1 MRRRSG
7 FAHTWEVLQ
16 LTNSRIFKDRV
27 EAGRLLAEAL
37 AEKKFTDPVILA
49 LPRGGVPV
57 AVEVGRHLHAPVDLV
72 LVRKIG
78 VPFHRELAAGAVVDG
93 GDREIVYNDDVMAMT
108 GLTRATVDELAEH
121 ELEEIERRRK
131 LYLKDRHR
139 APIAGRTAIVVDDG
153 LATGAT
159 ARAALHALRRKKP
172 KWLVLAVPVAP
183 SDTLKALA
191 AEADETICLSEPF
204 PFYAIGAH
212 YRDFTQVSDD
222 EVVSLLAAADDLV
235 DKEV

>member
-1 MRRRSG
+1 M
-7 FAHTWEVLQ
+7 
-16 LTNSRIFKDRV
+16 TNSRVFSDRV

-37 AEKKFTDPVILA
+37 TERKFTAPVVLA

-57 AVEVGRHLHAPVDLV
+57 AVEVGRRLRAPVDLV

-78 VPFHRELAAGAVVDG
+78 VPYHRELAAGAVVDG
-93 GDREIVYNDDVMAMT
+93 GDREIVYNDDVLAMT
-108 GLTRATVDELAEH
+108 GLKRAAVDELAEH
-121 ELEEIERRRK
+121 ELEEIERRRR
-131 LYLKDRHR
+131 LYFKDRR
-139 APIAGRTAIVVDDG
+139 RPAVAGQTAIVVDDG

-159 ARAALHALRRKKP
+159 ARAALHALRRKNP

-212 YRDFTQVSDD
+212 HRDFTQVSDD
-222 EVVSLLAAADDLV
+222 EVVSLLTAADDLV
-235 DKEV
+235 NKDV